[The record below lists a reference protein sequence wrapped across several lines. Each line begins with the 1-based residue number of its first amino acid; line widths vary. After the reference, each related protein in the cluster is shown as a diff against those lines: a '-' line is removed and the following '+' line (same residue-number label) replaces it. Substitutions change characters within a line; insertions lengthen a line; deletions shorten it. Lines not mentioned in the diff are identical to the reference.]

1 MDLLK
6 TCRIDSGS
14 RVALKS
20 FDPEATSGMATKEE
34 ALKAMTRNIERLAKL
49 QYSLY
54 AENRR
59 SVLIVLQAMD
69 AAGKDGV
76 IRHVLS
82 GLNPQGCRVTSFKVP
97 SGEELAHDFLWRI
110 HKQTPACGEIGVFN
124 RSHYEDV
131 LVVRVH
137 KLISE
142 SECKARYDH
151 INAFEKLLADSGVT
165 ICKFFLNVS
174 RKEQKRRLD
183 ARLNDPDRNWKVS
196 EADFIER
203 QYWNDY
209 RKAYGDALSRC
220 SKPWAPWYVIPADNK
235 WYRNYLV
242 SEILRRTMES
252 MDIRLPKP
260 KVDIAALKR
269 TYE

>member
-1 MDLLK
+1 MNLLAQF
-6 TCRIDSGS
+6 
-14 RVALKS
+14 RVAPGKHITLKD
-20 FDPEATSGMATKEE
+20 FAPDATPGVKGKEE
-34 ALKAMTRNIERLAKL
+34 ALKNLARNIERLAKL

-151 INAFEKLLADSGVT
+151 INAFKKLLADSGVT
-165 ICKFFLNVS
+165 ICKFFLHVS
-174 RKEQKRRLD
+174 REEQKRRLD
-183 ARLNDPDRNWKVS
+183 TRLDDPRRNWKVA
-196 EADFIER
+196 EADFVER
-203 QYWNDY
+203 KYWNDY
-209 RKAYGDALSRC
+209 HKAYGDALSRC
-220 SKPWAPWYVIPADNK
+220 STPWAPWYVIPADHK

-252 MDIRLPKP
+252 MDIRFPKP
-260 KVDIAALKR
+260 TCDIAALKR
-269 TYE
+269 TYG

>member
-1 MDLLK
+1 MNLLAQF
-6 TCRIDSGS
+6 
-14 RVALKS
+14 RVAPGKHITLKD
-20 FDPEATSGMATKEE
+20 FAPDATPGVKGKEE
-34 ALKAMTRNIERLAKL
+34 ALKNLARNIERLAKL

-165 ICKFFLNVS
+165 ICKFFLHVS
-174 RKEQKRRLD
+174 REEQKRRLD
-183 ARLNDPDRNWKVS
+183 TRLDDPRRNWKVA
-196 EADFIER
+196 EADFVER
-203 QYWNDY
+203 KYWNDY
-209 RKAYGDALSRC
+209 HKAYGDALSRC
-220 SKPWAPWYVIPADNK
+220 STPWAPWYVIPADHK

-252 MDIRLPKP
+252 MDIRFPKP
-260 KVDIAALKR
+260 TCDIAALKR
-269 TYE
+269 TYG